1 MHACQGSI
9 MVFIMNNIN
18 EKIGVV
24 MFKRTALLGFS
35 MFILP
40 PALYAGDND
49 LSRQYSNCM
58 DRSGGVTVNMLD
70 CIAAETDRQ
79 DTRLNNAYKQ
89 TMASLNANRKKQLQE
104 VQRLWIRYR
113 DANCDF
119 YADPNGGTIA
129 TVNSNSCYMEA
140 TAARATELENLRE
153 EY

>member
-1 MHACQGSI
+1 

-35 MFILP
+35 MFILS

-58 DRSGGVTVNMLD
+58 DRSDGVTVNMLD

-89 TMASLNANRKKQLQE
+89 TMASLNANRKNSFKRFSVSGFAIVMPIAILCRPE
-104 VQRLWIRYR
+104 WR
-113 DANCDF
+113 DDCNCK
-119 YADPNGGTIA
+119 
-129 TVNSNSCYMEA
+129 
-140 TAARATELENLRE
+140 
-153 EY
+153 

>member
-24 MFKRTALLGFS
+24 MFKRTALLGLS

-70 CIAAETDRQ
+70 CMRPKQIA
-79 DTRLNNAYKQ
+79 K
-89 TMASLNANRKKQLQE
+89 
-104 VQRLWIRYR
+104 IH
-113 DANCDF
+113 
-119 YADPNGGTIA
+119 G
-129 TVNSNSCYMEA
+129 
-140 TAARATELENLRE
+140 
-153 EY
+153 